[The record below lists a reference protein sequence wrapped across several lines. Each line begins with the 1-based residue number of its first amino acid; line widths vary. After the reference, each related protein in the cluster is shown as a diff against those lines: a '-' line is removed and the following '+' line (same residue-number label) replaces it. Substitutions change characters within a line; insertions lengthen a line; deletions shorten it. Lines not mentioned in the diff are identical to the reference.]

1 MTPIIYFFVSL
12 FIGMLGNNK
21 TMGFWGYFFGS
32 LIFTPLVGII
42 LVIVSSPKKQ
52 Y

>member
-1 MTPIIYFFVSL
+1 MIYFFVSL
-12 FIGMLGNNK
+12 IIGILGNNK

-42 LVIVSSPKKQ
+42 LVIVSAERKR
-52 Y
+52 